1 MKNIRIGQK
10 EIIHFIGIGGIGMS
24 GLAQVMKTMG
34 FKIQGS
40 DQNKNKSTINCSK
53 AGIKIFIKHN
63 RKNVKNATIIVRSSA
78 ITENNLEIREA
89 KKRKI
94 PIYSRAE
101 VLANV
106 VSLKKNIIIT
116 GSHGKTTTTSLVAK
130 ILSDRRLDPTIINGG
145 VINSFKSNAKLGKG
159 EWAILEADES
169 DGSFLKLPIN
179 YSIVTNL
186 DFEHIDYY
194 NNFKN
199 LENAFIQFIN
209 KTPPIGKSLICLDNK
224 NIQNILKKIK
234 NKNILTYG
242 FHKDANYKVSN
253 ARYFIDNTIFDL
265 NYTNFIS
272 KQKVKIKNINVKLIG
287 KHNVLNASAAISV
300 CLNLGIKINIIKN
313 ALKNFSGVQRRM
325 TKLFKKNKNEF
336 FDDYAHHPT
345 EITSVL
351 DGVSKVYK
359 NRKIISVF
367 EPHRYSRI
375 MSLKKAFSKS
385 FINSDLVLMCPIYAA
400 GERKNSKFNLLN
412 FAKMI
417 SKNSKTKVIMV
428 KDQKELSIFLKKNL
442 ISNEIIIGMGAGTI
456 SQWMRDLKYSL

>member
-456 SQWMRDLKYSL
+456 SKWMRDLKYSL

>member
-40 DQNKNKSTINCSK
+40 DQNKNKSTVNCSK

-456 SQWMRDLKYSL
+456 SKWMRDLKYSL